1 MVSND
6 ALVENAKQKGIY
18 LLTQQGDK
26 LAYLNDQVTVY

>member
-1 MVSND
+1 MVSNV
-6 ALVENAKQKGIY
+6 ALIKNAKRKGIY